1 MYLKIKRSDKMG
13 LGLEGK
19 RITYALSNKNI
30 GSEKMKILSELSS
43 ANERYGEEI
52 RRTISKIK
60 EECNLMMNY
69 EIEMRNS
76 KETKVADILLDT
88 RTKLIKAESHLRS
101 AVNTLI

>member
-1 MYLKIKRSDKMG
+1 MG
-13 LGLEGK
+13 IGLEGK

-30 GSEKMKILSELSS
+30 GSEKTKVLSNLSS
-43 ANERYGEEI
+43 ANERYGEEL
-52 RRTISKIK
+52 RRTMSKIK

-88 RTKLIKAESHLRS
+88 RTKLIKAESHLRN